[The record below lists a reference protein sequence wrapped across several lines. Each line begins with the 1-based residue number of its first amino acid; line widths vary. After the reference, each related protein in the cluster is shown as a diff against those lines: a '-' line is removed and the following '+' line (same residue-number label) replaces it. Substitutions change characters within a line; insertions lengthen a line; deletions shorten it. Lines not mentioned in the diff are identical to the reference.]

1 MVDPEFWLDEEITS
15 LDYEYRLFYIGT
27 WNFSDDYGVVENSA
41 KKLKAQIFPYDDVD
55 CDKIL
60 DKLIKIKKLIPF
72 DADGKKW
79 LFIKKFLK
87 YQRVDKPSRNR
98 NPQAPKELLGED
110 YPTTPE
116 PLNDEVKLR
125 EVKLSKDK
133 RRESSNKDIKKF
145 IKPTLQEIK
154 EYCIQRENKVNH
166 LKFFNHYE
174 SNGWKVG
181 RNNMKNWKAA
191 VRTWESS
198 DFINNK
204 TKSDSERI
212 LENQRKEDLERREK
226 KENEKTNDKLRIL
239 SEQSKS
245 LADKMSV

>member
-1 MVDPEFWLDEEITS
+1 MVDPEFWLDEDITS
-15 LDYEYRLFYIGT
+15 LAYEYRLFYIGT

-55 CDKIL
+55 CEKIL
-60 DKLIKIKKLIPF
+60 EKLIKIKKLIPF
-72 DADGKKW
+72 EADGKQW

-98 NPQAPKELLGED
+98 NPQAPKELLDED

-116 PLNDEVKLR
+116 PLLD
-125 EVKLSKDK
+125 EVKLSKVKLSKKK
-133 RRESSNKDIKKF
+133 RKKENIILPDWLNKKAWEAWVQHREEINKPLTDGAIKLALKKLEENQKDHVQM
-145 IKPTLQEIK
+145 IKNSIMGRWTGLFPINK
-154 EYCIQRENKVNH
+154 ENKTN
-166 LKFFNHYE
+166 
-174 SNGWKVG
+174 
-181 RNNMKNWKAA
+181 
-191 VRTWESS
+191 S
-198 DFINNK
+198 DYK
-204 TKSDSERI
+204 KRVSED
-212 LENQRKEDLERREK
+212 EEKREK